1 MSNNKQV
8 FIDESGDEGLGD
20 GSSDYYVV
28 LALIVEEEK
37 YSDLLRHFKGVK
49 GRHFKNIEMKSSVV
63 QNDVVKRK
71 QVISDI
77 TGKDFELSIL
87 VVDKRKLNSPGFHYS
102 PSFIKYLHLQ
112 LYQNIISD
120 SYSVH
125 INADNIKSKAFMEE
139 FKTYINKRKTLFS
152 KWKFSFLDSRNNEC
166 IQATDFLCGTIRRC
180 VEKDETSE
188 NRNIFLSHIKN
199 RSHIEFFPYN
209 ENDYLYETTGTERS
223 TYDIKIE
230 RKAIEIAYRYIEGN
244 INSPKVEIQEQIH
257 TLQFLLSDY
266 HLSNGENWVPTWKL
280 KEKHHEAF
288 SAKISDQKIRSV
300 IGKLRDK
307 EVLIVSR
314 RSGGYKIPTKESELY
329 EYLSTQN
336 MTVTPMVARIK
347 KAHDLVRR
355 ATDENVN
362 ILEKPEF
369 SNLKRIVE
377 AVTQIDFD

>member
-8 FIDESGDEGLGD
+8 FIDESGDEGLSD

-28 LALIVEEEK
+28 LALIIEEEK
-37 YSDLLRHFKGVK
+37 YCDLLRHFKGVK

-63 QNDVVKRK
+63 QNDAVRRK

-102 PSFIKYLHLQ
+102 PSFIKYLHSQ
-112 LYQNIISD
+112 LHHNIISD
-120 SYSVH
+120 AYSVQ
-125 INADNIKSKAFMEE
+125 INADNIKSKAFMDE
-139 FKTYINKRKTLFS
+139 FKTYINKKKTLFS
-152 KWKFSFLDSRNNEC
+152 RWKFNFLDSRSNEC
-166 IQATDFLCGTIRRC
+166 IQAADFLCGTIRRC
-180 VEKDETSE
+180 IEKKETSE
-188 NRNIFLSHIKN
+188 NRNIFLSYIKN

-209 ENDYLYETTGTERS
+209 DNHYLYETTGVERS

-230 RKAIEIAYRYIEGN
+230 RKAIEIAYRHIEEN
-244 INSPKVEIQEQIH
+244 INSSKVEIQEQIH
-257 TLQFLLSDY
+257 SLQFLLSDY
-266 HLSNGENWVPTWKL
+266 HLFNGENWVPTWEL
-280 KEKHHEAF
+280 KEKYQGTF
-288 SAKISDQKIRSV
+288 SAKISDQKMRSI

-307 EVLIVSR
+307 KVLIVSR

-336 MTVTPMVARIK
+336 MTITPMIARIK
-347 KAHDLVRR
+347 KAHDLIKR

-369 SNLKRIVE
+369 SSLKRIVE
-377 AVTQIDFD
+377 AVTHIDFD